1 MASFISSYLPFGKS
15 KDENMPA
22 PEKNRQWT
30 TGQDGLDKLA
40 FGEGEVPKPKEGEVL
55 VKVLA
60 VGLNYRDTE
69 GMLFYDMEKGG
80 DTDCWKLSTV
90 ITTTMP
96 LFKTQTL
103 SCLAPICAAPSS
115 RARRQNSKSALAS
128 CPSLTRPISQAKSPR
143 KTWPPV
149 LVSLFQAY

>member
-40 FGEGEVPKPKEGEVL
+40 FGEGPVPKPKEGEVL

-69 GMLFYDMEKGG
+69 GKLSLMWKKKGG
-80 DTDCWKLSTV
+80 
-90 ITTTMP
+90 
-96 LFKTQTL
+96 
-103 SCLAPICAAPSS
+103 
-115 RARRQNSKSALAS
+115 
-128 CPSLTRPISQAKSPR
+128 
-143 KTWPPV
+143 
-149 LVSLFQAY
+149 